1 MENREVL
8 NKTVTVEGKTVVIN
22 ETIQTTLT
30 KQGVEERLSEI
41 RARKNRIKTT
51 NANLVAEYN
60 EIVSEEAEYETL
72 LTQLTTTEDEPTQL

>member
-8 NKTVTVEGKTVVIN
+8 NKTVTVEGETAVIN

-30 KQGVEERLSEI
+30 KQGVEERLADI
-41 RARKNRIKTT
+41 RARKNRIKMT

-60 EIVSEEAEYETL
+60 TIVAEESEYESL
-72 LTQLTTTEDEPTQL
+72 LTQLTTVVDEPTQL

>member
-8 NKTVTVEGKTVVIN
+8 NKTVTVEGETVVIN
-22 ETIQTTLT
+22 ENIQTTLT

-60 EIVSEEAEYETL
+60 EIVAEETEYESL
-72 LTQLTTTEDEPTQL
+72 LTQLTTTVDEPTEL